1 MRRSLQSLML
11 ALCVSICPAV
21 SRAASADGIEIVRVE
36 GAAAIHGSDGRV
48 NRAVRPGTRVPPG
61 GRVST
66 GEGARVVVRLGN
78 SGFAVLDRKSELEVS
93 RNGDDGVGLLRHVT
107 GWIYYA
113 LSRATHRDK
122 PVRIQTAVAALGI
135 RGTRFLVVMVPDR
148 NEVGMR
154 KGTLDVESLKGEFEL
169 RRTGEQDE
177 FEAYREQGRAAVQ
190 KEREEF
196 QEYQA
201 ATEKAFAEYTRS
213 FALDAN
219 RQAVFDGRKVR
230 EQALGADILRDME
243 AAEAFGA
250 EWLEQ
255 VRD

>member
-1 MRRSLQSLML
+1 MKRRVLSLVL

-21 SRAASADGIEIVRVE
+21 SRAASADGAEIVRVE
-36 GAAAIHGSDGRV
+36 GAAAVHGTDGRV
-48 NRAVRPGTRVPPG
+48 NRAVKPGTRVPPG

-66 GEGARVVVRLGN
+66 GEGARVVVRLGS

-93 RNGDDGVGLLRHVT
+93 RREDDGVGLLRHVT

-148 NEVGMR
+148 NEIGMR
-154 KGTLDVESLKGEFEL
+154 KGALEVESLKGEFEL
-169 RRTGEQDE
+169 RRAEEQDE
-177 FEAYREQGRAAVQ
+177 FEAYREQGRAAVE
-190 KEREEF
+190 KEREDF
-196 QEYQA
+196 REYQA

-213 FALDAN
+213 FTLDAS

-230 EQALGADILRDME
+230 EQALSAEIRHDMA